1 MLACAKSGNISMGSY
16 VFEEDEIHLWH
27 HGQDGSPVIVNTR
40 KYMEYLTEDVDVNEM
55 LKDLLLTC

>member
-1 MLACAKSGNISMGSY
+1 MSALYQWTVDSY